1 MQQKKRKRLMLLI
14 GCLVLSMILAGCES
28 GTKEKSES
36 LQDFFFYSVLDR
48 LDRQN
53 SIYARLETIVES
65 SFSSEDRSVQSEQFQ
80 YLCQGANCF
89 IRDELTNPWYDQM
102 QEEQETLYSVVKG
115 LTGAC
120 AKYELD
126 QLWLGDLSDE
136 ELSKL
141 GIVFGDLAE
150 CCDRSEAGSLAYQ
163 VSIQE
168 YEGNSYQ
175 EALVWTKDCIAALE
189 ELCH

>member
-1 MQQKKRKRLMLLI
+1 MQQKQGKRMMLLL
-14 GCLVLSMILAGCES
+14 GCLVLSVILAGCES
-28 GTKEKSES
+28 GTKEESES
-36 LQDFFFYSVLDR
+36 LQDFFFYSALDR

-53 SIYARLETIVES
+53 SVYAQLEAVVES
-65 SFSSEDRSVQSEQFQ
+65 SLSSDDRSIQSEQFR

-89 IRDELTNPWYDQM
+89 IRDELSNPWYNQM
-102 QEEQETLYSVVKG
+102 QEEQEELYSAVRG

-126 QLWLGDLSDE
+126 QLWLGDLSHE

-141 GIVFGDLAE
+141 GTVCGDLAE
-150 CCDRSEAGSLAYQ
+150 CCNRNEAGSLAYQ

-168 YEGNSYQ
+168 YEGTSYQ
-175 EALVWTKDCIAALE
+175 EALVWTQDCIAALE
-189 ELCH
+189 ELCQ